1 MCAARVCVKDYSFRT
16 EEGIL
21 LNLLVFCFRYDSACP
36 SVYTVM
42 TLANSCCTANR
53 SVLKLKDGNIH
64 FLMRRDKQMC
74 VCEKISYM
82 VLKICITR
90 AFT

>member
-1 MCAARVCVKDYSFRT
+1 MCAARVCVKDCSFRS

-21 LNLLVFCFRYDSACP
+21 LNLLVFCFRYDSLCP

-42 TLANSCCTANR
+42 TLANSRCAANR
-53 SVLKLKDGNIH
+53 SVLKLKDGKQTFSH
-64 FLMRRDKQMC
+64 AQRDKQMH

-82 VLKICITR
+82 VLKE
-90 AFT
+90 